1 MKLFINDLIEEF
13 KKDKLTVKELTELKN
28 IPENG
33 TAVAVND
40 RLIKRDDWTTT
51 ILTDNDSV
59 TLISAAF
66 GG

>member
-1 MKLFINDLIEEF
+1 MKLFINDHIEEF
-13 KKDKLTVKELTELKN
+13 KKDKLTIKELTELKN